1 MRRFIL
7 ITNGCLLALWLI
19 ITISAVLTAHQ
30 FDPAGMHGTMAFFA
44 VPSMA
49 IGLWGRWLPLGIGL
63 TSIALFMTLTLLVAF
78 YITS

>member
-7 ITNGCLLALWLI
+7 IANACLLLLWLI
-19 ITISAVLTAHQ
+19 VTVSAILPAHQ
-30 FDPAGMHGTMAFFA
+30 FDPAGLHGTMAFFA
-44 VPSMA
+44 VPALA

-63 TSIALFMTLTLLVAF
+63 TSIALFMTLTLTVAF